1 MHDLAY
7 ACQCLMRDIAIAQWE
22 KEHPDL
28 NVFDDEDLEVM
39 PALEINID
47 AQIAAVIEALE
58 IT

>member
-1 MHDLAY
+1 MFDA
-7 ACQCLMRDIAIAQWE
+7 RDIAIAQWE

-28 NVFDDEDLEVM
+28 NVFDDEDIEVM

>member
-1 MHDLAY
+1 MFDA
-7 ACQCLMRDIAIAQWE
+7 RDIAIAQWE

-47 AQIAAVIEALE
+47 AQIAAVTEALE
-58 IT
+58 II

>member
-1 MHDLAY
+1 MFDV
-7 ACQCLMRDIAIAQWE
+7 RDITIAQWE

-28 NVFDDEDLEVM
+28 NVFDDEDVEVI

-47 AQIAAVIEALE
+47 AQIAALTEALK